1 MDESIVIGLT
11 GQTGAGKSTVAA
23 VLSETGC
30 AVIDADYIA
39 REVIKE
45 DNGLLFRLKEEF
57 GDEIVDESGVLCRSI
72 LAKKAFVSKQKTK
85 RLSEITHPFILSKI
99 QKEIDKL
106 QKKGIKIVLIDAPL
120 LFESGADRFCDVV
133 IAVLTNETV
142 RMRRIIKRDHLSE
155 EAAKSRMTAQN
166 PENYYR
172 TKADYLLD
180 GGLCKEELCKKAKTL
195 LSRIMEDR
203 HEKRY

>member
-1 MDESIVIGLT
+1 MDESVVIGLT

-23 VLSETGC
+23 ALSETGC
-30 AVIDADYIA
+30 AVVDADFIA

-45 DNGLLFRLKEEF
+45 DNSLLFRLKEEF
-57 GDEIVDESGVLCRSI
+57 GDEIVDEGVLCRNI
-72 LAKKAFVSKQKTK
+72 LAKKAFASKQKTK

-99 QKEIDKL
+99 QKEINKL
-106 QKKGIKIVLIDAPL
+106 RKKGIRIILIDAPL

-133 IAVLTNETV
+133 IAVLADETV

-155 EAAKSRMTAQN
+155 ETAKSRMRAQN
-166 PENYYR
+166 PEKYYR

-180 GGLCKEELCKKAKTL
+180 GGLCKEELCKKAKIL